1 MGFEM
6 LLYNVHP
13 AYLSSLHR
21 MSQLAFQ
28 VFVGKLRA
36 SPLTSFNKHAGG
48 HPTKLMQIKNPLFSF
63 FPLFTSSPR
72 AHNNCLHQSLRER
85 LKDLKSSFLKSYDI
99 LLEKPI
105 QPI

>member
-1 MGFEM
+1 MGFE
-6 LLYNVHP
+6 NVVVHP

-36 SPLTSFNKHAGG
+36 SPLTSFNKHPGG

-63 FPLFTSSPR
+63 FPFSLA
-72 AHNNCLHQSLRER
+72 AHEHITIACTNHSETEIKGC
-85 LKDLKSSFLKSYDI
+85 KIFFLKSGWRLY
-99 LLEKPI
+99 
-105 QPI
+105 